1 MQRVPLDTLILQMVS
16 MGLPDVR
23 KFPFVEA
30 PPPEA
35 IENAVL
41 VKYQSAFIAKIYFI
55 PNNNYISAFT
65 VFKGAGGF
73 GWRRKFDIN
82 RKSFV

>member
-41 VKYQSAFIAKIYFI
+41 VVNLQELYK
-55 PNNNYISAFT
+55 N
-65 VFKGAGGF
+65 V
-73 GWRRKFDIN
+73 RL
-82 RKSFV
+82 FVDKHI

>member
-41 VKYQSAFIAKIYFI
+41 VLRQHH
-55 PNNNYISAFT
+55 
-65 VFKGAGGF
+65 
-73 GWRRKFDIN
+73 
-82 RKSFV
+82 